1 MPCCC
6 GNLNSYLS
14 NIDQQAQKMMDSI
27 IEQMAQ
33 AQGITEALK
42 AIDQMAWVGKM
53 NNILK
58 AAEEIVHKE
67 FALR

>member
-1 MPCCC
+1 
-6 GNLNSYLS
+6 
-14 NIDQQAQKMMDSI
+14 MMDSI